1 MGNCAGQCLI
11 FQPTLG
17 QCMGQSIAQML
28 AEMGMGM
35 PGSGAGMGSGMG
47 MGGTSARRG
56 GVGLYGGLPGMG
68 QNFGDGPQ
76 GSGPSDRSPGSFSTG
91 GTNPDESPLI
101 DSPAMQGAAG
111 IGEGAVPIRFR
122 RRVGQYF
129 QRIAEEAGE

>member
-28 AEMGMGM
+28 AD
-35 PGSGAGMGSGMG
+35 MG
-47 MGGTSARRG
+47 MGGYSARRG

-76 GSGPSDRSPGSFSTG
+76 GSGPSDRSPDSFSTG
-91 GTNPDESPLI
+91 GAKPDESPLI
-101 DSPAMQGAAG
+101 DTPAMQSAAG